1 MCVANPCNC
10 QFPLRSLAHV
20 GDPYRKGAEGLLV
33 TEIRQAAFL
42 VKRGSRAASGLV
54 CLCLH
59 FKFPTVDDRT
69 PGSSCSDSDL
79 GVRMFLPK
87 HFHQMHQMLII

>member
-1 MCVANPCNC
+1 MFRNSQMQHGPEWCVANPYNC
-10 QFPLRSLAHV
+10 QFPLRSLAHI
-20 GDPYRKGAEGLLV
+20 GDPYRKGTEGSLV

-69 PGSSCSDSDL
+69 PDPA
-79 GVRMFLPK
+79 VRIPTSG
-87 HFHQMHQMLII
+87 